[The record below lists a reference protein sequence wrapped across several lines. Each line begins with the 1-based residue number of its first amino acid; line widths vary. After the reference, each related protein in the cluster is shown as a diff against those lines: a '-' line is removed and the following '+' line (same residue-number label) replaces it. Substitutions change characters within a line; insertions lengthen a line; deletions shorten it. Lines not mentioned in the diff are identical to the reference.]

1 MNLNKAFVLGNLAA
15 DPEFRTTM
23 NGQEVAT
30 IRIATNRVWNNQA
43 GEKQEAVEFHRV
55 VLWGRLAQLA
65 NQYLT
70 KGRLVMIE
78 GRIQTRSYEG
88 KDGLKRY
95 QTEIV
100 AENLQLGPRFQGEPK
115 TITTAN
121 SNPTA
126 RNQTRPVAPEEI
138 PVVNEDEPPTNSDED
153 VEETSV
159 DLKDIPF

>member
-30 IRIATNRVWNNQA
+30 IRVATNRVWNNQA

-88 KDGLKRY
+88 KDGQKRY

-100 AENLQLGPRFQGEPK
+100 AENLQLGPRFQGEQR
-115 TITTAN
+115 TTTA
-121 SNPTA
+121 SSVAPP
-126 RNQTRPVAPEEI
+126 RNQTKPVMPEEI
-138 PVVNEDEPPTNSDED
+138 PVVNEDDPPSNEDED
-153 VEETSV
+153 IEETKV